1 MTVRVAINGFGRIGR
16 NIVRAIYE
24 SGRKDID
31 IVAINDLG
39 PVETNAHLLRYDSV
53 HGRFPHEVGVDGDSI
68 SIGYTAP
75 VRELLK
81 GKANVLRIPTNG
93 GPTTRGLTSLSAWLG
108 ITEPAMFGVNL
119 RYKYPFL
126 ISIACAGIAGAFI
139 SIFNVGASS
148 IGVGGVPGIFAIIPQ
163 YWPVFGIAMVFCIV
177 VPGLITMVY
186 GKRQLAGQDAA
197 AVAAA
202 EERDI
207 AAAQV

>member
-1 MTVRVAINGFGRIGR
+1 LLATYQRTFLWPILALSNICQGSVAFGMWFILK
-16 NIVRAIYE
+16 NAKQKSLAAT
-24 SGRKDID
+24 SG
-31 IVAINDLG
+31 
-39 PVETNAHLLRYDSV
+39 
-53 HGRFPHEVGVDGDSI
+53 
-68 SIGYTAP
+68 
-75 VRELLK
+75 
-81 GKANVLRIPTNG
+81 
-93 GPTTRGLTSLSAWLG
+93 LSAWLG